1 MKQTSENESIVEKG
15 KHLVEDLLWRIEPRS
30 EPPAKRLLVM
40 TVRCIHALYRDIAAG
55 QLQLHGMGLVY
66 TTLLSIVPLLAL
78 SFSVLKALGAHK
90 QVEPFLF
97 DFLKPLGPSGAEIG
111 NTVISFVENMK
122 VGVLGSVGL
131 AFLVYTVISLVQKIE
146 RSFNFIWH
154 TTDLRN
160 FGERFSN
167 YLSVILIGPVL
178 IVSALGL
185 MASVS
190 SSDAMNSLLQIG
202 FMGAVLAFI
211 SKLMPFLL
219 IVILFT
225 FVYVFVPNTKV
236 EVGPALVGGLIAGL
250 LWKFTG
256 GLFTEFVVGS
266 TKYTAIYSSF
276 AIMILL
282 LMWLYVNW
290 LILLLGA
297 DVSFYV
303 QHPEYMKEKR
313 TSINLSPSSLQIIG
327 FKIMY
332 LSAKEFHIGGKG
344 VEKNTLTRELDIPEL
359 VIQYVIDILERH
371 NLLIAI
377 EDGQKIKWVPARSIE
392 KISAYDIY
400 QVLNT
405 SEVSLHMRSKQFNLP
420 LSLAD
425 LLREKDK
432 GVATILKDKTLK
444 DLIEAP
450 EVLEMR
456 QSQSL

>member
-1 MKQTSENESIVEKG
+1 MKQTADKESIVKRAEQI
-15 KHLVEDLLWRIEPRS
+15 LENLLWRIDPKS
-30 EPPAKRLLVM
+30 LPKAKRFLVM
-40 TVRCIHALYRDIAAG
+40 TVRCANAIYRDIATG

-97 DFLKPLGPSGAEIG
+97 DFLEPLGPGGVEIAE
-111 NTVISFVENMK
+111 TVISFVENMK

-178 IVSALGL
+178 IVSALGI

-190 SSDAMNSLLQIG
+190 SSDAMSSLMQIG
-202 FMGAVLAFI
+202 FLGAVLAYL
-211 SKLMPFLL
+211 SQLMPFVLF
-219 IVILFT
+219 IITFT
-225 FVYVFVPNTKV
+225 FVYIFVPNTKV
-236 EVGPALVGGLIAGL
+236 EVVPALIGGLVAGL

-313 TSINLSPSSLQIIG
+313 ETVYLSPSSLQVIG
-327 FKIMY
+327 FKIMF
-332 LSAKEFHIGGKG
+332 LSAKEFHNGGKG
-344 VEKNTLTRELDIPEL
+344 IGKSALSDELDIPEL
-359 VIQYVIDILERH
+359 MIQHVIEILEQGDLLM
-371 NLLIAI
+371 NLDD
-377 EDGQKIKWVPARSIE
+377 EQKLLWVPARSLE
-392 KISAYDIY
+392 KITAYDIY
-400 QVLNT
+400 RVLNT
-405 SEVSLHMRSKQFNLP
+405 SEASLHIRNKQFKMPASISALLTEKEETIVNL
-420 LSLAD
+420 LTDKSLKE
-425 LLREKDK
+425 L
-432 GVATILKDKTLK
+432 V
-444 DLIEAP
+444 EAS
-450 EVLEMR
+450 ENVVV
-456 QSQSL
+456 